1 MGTPA
6 FPIAA
11 RVARKTQPMSSK
23 GENVIPCPVQTNKMV
38 IKMKAAH
45 PFILIIEQRG
55 KLNCA
60 VLSESFRRFFAH
72 SKARGSDAFDDF
84 VKKAVVRAGII
95 PRAIRI
101 GEIFFHFKRRGRTI
115 NP

>member
-38 IKMKAAH
+38 IKMKAA
-45 PFILIIEQRG
+45 QAA
-55 KLNCA
+55 KLA
-60 VLSESFRRFFAH
+60 EEKSAEVVSEADE
-72 SKARGSDAFDDF
+72 SDSA
-84 VKKAVVRAGII
+84 
-95 PRAIRI
+95 
-101 GEIFFHFKRRGRTI
+101 
-115 NP
+115 